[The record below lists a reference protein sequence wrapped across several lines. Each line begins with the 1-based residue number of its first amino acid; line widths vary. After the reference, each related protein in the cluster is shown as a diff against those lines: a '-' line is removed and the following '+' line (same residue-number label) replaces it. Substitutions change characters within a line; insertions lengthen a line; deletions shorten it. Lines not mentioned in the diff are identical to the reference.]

1 MLIETLFELTGF
13 DFSHV
18 MLNMKKEG
26 KLEPMKKDVFL
37 QTFKNLKIK
46 NGEEV
51 IEELAKAFKQK
62 NKRIDVALMLDKYLE
77 LYPDTT

>member
-1 MLIETLFELTGF
+1 ML
-13 DFSHV
+13 
-18 MLNMKKEG
+18 LNMKKEG

-37 QTFKNLKIK
+37 QTCKHLNIK

-62 NKRIDVALMLDKYLE
+62 NKRIDLALMLDKYLE
-77 LYPDTT
+77 LYPNTT

>member
-1 MLIETLFELTGF
+1 
-13 DFSHV
+13 
-18 MLNMKKEG
+18 MKKEG

-37 QTFKNLKIK
+37 QTFKHLNIK

-51 IEELAKAFKQK
+51 IEELAKAFKYK
-62 NKRIDVALMLDKYLE
+62 NKRIDIALMLDKYLK